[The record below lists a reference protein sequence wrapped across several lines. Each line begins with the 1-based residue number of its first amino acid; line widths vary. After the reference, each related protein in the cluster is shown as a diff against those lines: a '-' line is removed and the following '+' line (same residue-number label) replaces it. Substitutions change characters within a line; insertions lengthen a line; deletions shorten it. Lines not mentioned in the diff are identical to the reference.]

1 MSLYNQLFEEN
12 PDANVLL
19 GMLGVNKE
27 IFERYRD
34 IYLNKDGTKIT
45 VYTRCGGGNRMV
57 YGRVFEIMKNHPN
70 YLRDY
75 DDSFDNTYA
84 YIEFSVPDKFKFT
97 ASKIKPKEE
106 PLKVHEKFK
115 DHAKKAELNPNGPEA
130 LKDKIIAA
138 QILGAI
144 EADKDNKN
152 PGIRFIEL

>member
-27 IFERYRD
+27 LFERYRD
-34 IYLNKDGTKIT
+34 IYLNKEGTKII
-45 VYTRCGGGNRMV
+45 VYTRCGGGNRMA

-84 YIEFSVPDKFKFT
+84 YIEFSIPEKFKET
-97 ASKIKPKEE
+97 ALKIKPDKD
-106 PLKVHEKFK
+106 PLNVHEKFL
-115 DHAKKAELNPNGPEA
+115 DHAKKSKENPNGPEA
-130 LKDKIIAA
+130 QKDMMIAKKVF
-138 QILGAI
+138 G
-144 EADKDNKN
+144 EMESNNDK
-152 PGIRFIEL
+152 PGIKFIEL